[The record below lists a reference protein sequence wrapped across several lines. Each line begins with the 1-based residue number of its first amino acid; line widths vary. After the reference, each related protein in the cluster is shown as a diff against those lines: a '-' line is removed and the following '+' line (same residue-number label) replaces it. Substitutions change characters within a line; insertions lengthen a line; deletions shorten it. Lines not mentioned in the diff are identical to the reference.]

1 MTYHNPNRVRW
12 NLLLQWSLISCEV
25 GFNLE
30 SNSVPVD
37 VFQTFFQYE
46 FTQFAVQRYQ
56 VLIIVYDPVN
66 EVIVRWTR

>member
-1 MTYHNPNRVRW
+1 M
-12 NLLLQWSLISCEV
+12 SCEV